1 METGNTAKAHTVIS
15 VGDPRDEKQ
24 PARCVEEEAVLS
36 VRGIS
41 HLDTDTAPVPKTAVT
56 QPAGP
61 MASAD
66 RGRALDTA
74 ATPRRLAQPQSQG
87 GRGGQTHRPA
97 GWKRR
102 RPRPR
107 LSHKGPMPF

>member
-1 METGNTAKAHTVIS
+1 MPPATPTAHAHATPTPRPRHALHGGTKCPPFQFEDAIGGRTDRIS
-15 VGDPRDEKQ
+15 
-24 PARCVEEEAVLS
+24 
-36 VRGIS
+36 
-41 HLDTDTAPVPKTAVT
+41 
-56 QPAGP
+56 P